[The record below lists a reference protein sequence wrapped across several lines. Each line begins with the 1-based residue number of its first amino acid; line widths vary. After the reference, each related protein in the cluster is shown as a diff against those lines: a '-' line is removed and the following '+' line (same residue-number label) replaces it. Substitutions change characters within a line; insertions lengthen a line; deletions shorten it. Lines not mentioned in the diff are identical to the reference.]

1 MVEIFVQIPEVLAK
15 LGIVPRDISLYQTA
29 CIHRSFLNE
38 SPKEI
43 TAHNERLEF
52 L

>member
-1 MVEIFVQIPEVLAK
+1 MDDILAQIPVILSK
-15 LGIVPRDISLYQTA
+15 LGIVPRDVSLYQTA

-38 SPKEI
+38 SPDEI